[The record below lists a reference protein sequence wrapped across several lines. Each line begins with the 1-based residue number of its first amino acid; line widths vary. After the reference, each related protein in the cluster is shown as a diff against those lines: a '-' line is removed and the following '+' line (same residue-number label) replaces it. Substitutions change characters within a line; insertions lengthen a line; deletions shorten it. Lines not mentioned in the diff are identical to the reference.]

1 MDQSD
6 SNGDRLLTIAEAAKR
21 TGLSVRTLRRYQRDG
36 RLAVVRVGRRVLC
49 SETSLDE
56 AIIRTD
62 ELSLARSLADRSWDD
77 RSVAEWAEPWR
88 RYFDRI
94 ASPLR
99 PREPRHRCVDAI
111 VERFGGLL
119 VREYRLSHLAEIHE
133 VALRES
139 FAIEDVAMLLLLPRD
154 WPVIEAYRELQ
165 ARFSGRMRG
174 AAVGAAKSASAP
186 GARRSRD
193 ACA

>member
-6 SNGDRLLTIAEAAKR
+6 PSEDRLLTIAEAAKR
-21 TGLSVRTLRRYQRDG
+21 SGLSVRTLRRYQRDG

-62 ELSLARSLADRSWDD
+62 ELSLARSLADRSWDG
-77 RSVAEWAEPWR
+77 RTVAKWAEAWR

-133 VALRES
+133 VAVRES
-139 FAIEDVAMLLLLPRD
+139 FAVEDVAMLLLLPRE
-154 WPVIEAYRELQ
+154 WPVIDAFRELQ
-165 ARFSGRMRG
+165 VRFSGRVQGGGFRDG
-174 AAVGAAKSASAP
+174 EAVPAP
-186 GARRSRD
+186 RSRRPQRGG
-193 ACA
+193 A

>member
-1 MDQSD
+1 MDQRD
-6 SNGDRLLTIAEAAKR
+6 SNGHRLLTIAEAAER

-49 SETSLDE
+49 SQASLDE
-56 AIIRTD
+56 ATIQGD
-62 ELSLARSLADRSWDD
+62 EISLARSLADRSWDD
-77 RSVAEWAEPWR
+77 RSVAEWAEAWR

-99 PREPRHRCVDAI
+99 PMEPRNRYIDAI
-111 VERFGGLL
+111 VERFGSLL

-133 VALRES
+133 VAVRES
-139 FAIEDVAMLLLLPRD
+139 FETEDVAMILLLPRE
-154 WPVIEAYRELQ
+154 WPVIDAFRELQ
-165 ARFSGRMRG
+165 VRFSGRVPGAACGEGDAPSARG
-174 AAVGAAKSASAP
+174 ARSSA
-186 GARRSRD
+186 D